1 MGKVVKGVLIGGLI
15 GAAVAG
21 MKTLQTDQPSEEA
34 GGEVARA
41 AMGAAAIGGFIGIV
55 LSRREKRRQAKRR
68 PKLGAAIS
76 AGGLAEA
83 ARAARPVIEQVAEVA
98 RERASKAAEAA
109 RPALESAADAAREQA
124 ARAAAAAQ
132 AKLEDVASDGQRPIL
147 VRLG

>member
-68 PKLGAAIS
+68 LKLGAAIS

-109 RPALESAADAAREQA
+109 RPALESAADTAREQA